1 MHTTQ
6 ELWQVSL
13 YDPILTSFMRGVFP
27 SDKLPVVNNYPSA
40 LIANTDSRDQPGT
53 HWIAM
58 YFVTSDESEFFDS
71 YGFPPETYDMD
82 GYIVRENTCYND
94 KPLQGLN
101 SDVCGDYCLFYLL
114 HRARN
119 VDLNTIQ
126 AKFKRYDTQWNDA
139 QVAHFVHSY
148 VNSITKNSNVTLL
161 ESKQQVCKSF
171 QCWRKQ
177 SINYF

>member
-13 YDPILTSFMRGVFP
+13 HDPILASVMRGVFP
-27 SDKLPVVNNYPSA
+27 SDKLPIVSEYPST
-40 LIANTDSRDQPGT
+40 LIANTDPHDQPGT

-58 YFVTSDESEFFDS
+58 YFVTPDESEFFDS

-82 GYIVRENTCYND
+82 EYVLRESTYFND
-94 KPLQGLN
+94 KPLQGLT

-126 AKFKRYDTQWNDA
+126 AKFKRYDSQWNDA
-139 QVAHFVHSY
+139 QVAQFIHSY
-148 VNSITKNSNVTLL
+148 FHSITSISTRFQR
-161 ESKQQVCKSF
+161 EEQACKSF
-171 QCWRKQ
+171 QCWR
-177 SINYF
+177 

>member
-1 MHTTQ
+1 MRTTQ

-13 YDPILTSFMRGVFP
+13 HDPVLASIMRGVFP
-27 SDKLPVVNNYPSA
+27 SDKLPIVNKYPSA
-40 LIANTDSRDQPGT
+40 LIANTDPHNQPGT

-58 YFVTSDESEFFDS
+58 YFVMPDESEFFDS
-71 YGFPPETYDMD
+71 YRFPPETYDMD
-82 GYIVRENTCYND
+82 EYVLGEATYFSD
-94 KPLQGLN
+94 KPLQGLT

-126 AKFKRYDTQWNDA
+126 AKFKRYDSTWNDA
-139 QVAHFVHSY
+139 QVAQFIHSY
-148 VNSITKNSNVTLL
+148 VQSITTVSTPLQR
-161 ESKQQVCKSF
+161 EEQVCKSF

-177 SINYF
+177 SIK